1 MNIQQ
6 RLIDLKPNP
15 SGEPPVAPAKP
26 VKRQGLLKK
35 RGWAIS
41 AVLLLLLA
49 AGGGA
54 WYWMSASSGPRPLIV
69 TAMRGDVEDFV
80 TALGTLQPNVSVDV
94 GAQVTGQL
102 KKLYVQ
108 PGDVVKE
115 GQLLAEIDAP
125 VFVAKV
131 DADRALLMN
140 YNSQRA
146 EKESNLILAKIQSDR
161 QMRLKAENAT
171 SQEAYDIAQANL
183 RAAEAQIKVVS
194 AQIEQTQSSLR
205 ANTAIL
211 GFTKIVAPT
220 SGTVANIVAKQ
231 GQTLNANQT
240 TPLIMTLAN
249 LTTMTVYT
257 QVSEADVPRL
267 KIGMEAFFTTLG
279 NPNKRYTGKLRQILP
294 TPTVVNNVVLYTALF
309 DVENDGQLMAQM
321 SAQVFFVSASAH
333 DVVTVPM
340 SAVQFTGQG
349 GARGRPRPED
359 TEGVIVNETKG
370 RPATVMVVKEDGSLE
385 SRNVT
390 VGVTDRVTA
399 AILSGLEEG
408 EQVAASAA
416 RAGAAARP
424 RGPNGGPGA
433 GPGFGGFR

>member
-6 RLIDLKPNP
+6 RLIDLKPTP
-15 SGEPPVAPAKP
+15 SAEPSVAPAKQ

-35 RGWAIS
+35 RGWA
-41 AVLLLLLA
+41 AGAALLLLLA
-49 AGGGA
+49 AGGSA
-54 WYWMSASSGPRPLIV
+54 WYWTSASGGPKPLVV

-80 TALGTLQPNVSVDV
+80 TALGTLQPNISVDV

-108 PGDVVKE
+108 PGDAVKE

-131 DADRALLMN
+131 DADRALLAN
-140 YNSQRA
+140 YGSQRL

-171 SQEAYDIAQANL
+171 SQEAYDIAQAAL

-205 ANTAIL
+205 ANMAIL
-211 GFTKIVAPT
+211 GFTKIAAPA

-240 TPLIMTLAN
+240 TPLIMTLAD
-249 LTTMTVYT
+249 LTKMTVYT
-257 QVSEADVPRL
+257 QVSEADVPKL

-279 NPNKRYTGKLRQILP
+279 NPNKRYTGKLRQVLP

-321 SAQVFFVSASAH
+321 SAQVFFVSAAAR

-340 SAVQFTGQG
+340 SAVQFGGQG
-349 GARGRPRPED
+349 LGARGGRRSQANAQDAES
-359 TEGVIVNETKG
+359 EG
-370 RPATVMVVKEDGSLE
+370 RPATVTVVKDDGALE
-385 SRNVT
+385 TRNVT
-390 VGVTDRVTA
+390 VGVSDRVTA

-408 EQVAASAA
+408 ERVVAGGAGGGAG
-416 RAGAAARP
+416 RA
-424 RGPNGGPGA
+424 RGPNGGPGT
-433 GPGFGGFR
+433 GPGVGGIR